1 MKPEPPLSPFS
12 ESLAS
17 AYAECSAL
25 VRAGDYDRWIAT
37 RFAPAAA
44 QPHLDALHAFSLEI
58 ARVREIVSEP
68 LIGEVRHQY
77 WRDRLAQG
85 GTGEGEGNQVAA
97 ALLDTI
103 ARFRLPV
110 PALVALVEARSF
122 DLYDDPMPTLVDL
135 EGYCGETASSLMRL
149 ASLVLAGG
157 REAGKDPGGADA
169 VGHAGVAYAMT
180 GLLRALPWHTSR
192 GQVYLP
198 ADLLARHGLDRE
210 AIVARRDGPPLRAA
224 LAEMRAIVRRHLA
237 AAREALPGLAP
248 EARPAVLGMALVE
261 PYLKAM
267 ERRDYDPFR
276 TVVEVPSWRR
286 LVALWRFSRRL

>member
-1 MKPEPPLSPFS
+1 MSETTPPKSEAFS
-12 ESLAS
+12 AD
-17 AYAECSAL
+17 YAECSAL
-25 VRAGDYDRWIAT
+25 MKAGDYDRWIAT
-37 RFAPAAA
+37 RFAPAVA

-85 GTGEGEGNQVAA
+85 GTGEGEGNPVAA
-97 ALLDTI
+97 ALLDTVT
-103 ARFRLPV
+103 RFGLPV
-110 PALVALVEARSF
+110 SALVALIDARSF

-149 ASLVLAGG
+149 GSLVLAGG
-157 REAGKDPGGADA
+157 RDPGGADA

-180 GLLRALPWHTSR
+180 GLLRALPWHTAR

-198 ADLLARHGLDRE
+198 TDLLARHGLDRE
-210 AIVARRDGPPLRAA
+210 AIVQRRDGPALRAA
-224 LAEMRAIVRRHLA
+224 LAEMRGIVRRHAA
-237 AAREALPGLAP
+237 AARAALPTLEAG
-248 EARPAVLGMALVE
+248 ARPAVLGIALVE
-261 PYLKAM
+261 PYLKVM

-276 TVVEVPSWRR
+276 SVVEVPSWRR

>member
-1 MKPEPPLSPFS
+1 MEQTPSVS
-12 ESLAS
+12 DSLVA

-37 RFAPAAA
+37 RFAPEAA
-44 QPHLDALHAFSLEI
+44 QPHLDALHAFSLEV

-135 EGYCGETASSLMRL
+135 EGYSGETASSLMRL
-149 ASLVLAGG
+149 ASLVLAEG
-157 REAGKDPGGADA
+157 RDPGGADA
-169 VGHAGVAYAMT
+169 VGHAGVAYAIA
-180 GLLRALPWHTSR
+180 GLVRAVPWHTSR

-198 ADLLARHGLDRE
+198 GDLLARHGLDRE

-224 LAEMRAIVRRHLA
+224 LAELRAIVRRHLG
-237 AAREALPGLAP
+237 AARAALPGLAP
-248 EARPAVLGMALVE
+248 QARTAVLGMALVE

-267 ERRDYDPFR
+267 ERRDYEPFR
-276 TVVEVPSWRR
+276 SVVEVPSWRR
-286 LVALWRFSRRL
+286 LIALWRFSRRL